1 MHYVDTL
8 LLPLLFSV
16 FLVALVWLGWQELRI
31 ERRRRQEGAAR
42 PKGDDAKEEQAPPGG
57 GVRAAGG
64 ECFRRAGGRRRG
76 DGVGGAG
83 QAARPPARGGRRA
96 GLVDPPRAAPA
107 PAPRCTG
114 GAMAQGQR
122 RPTPRRGGGDRSAGG

>member
-57 GVRAAGG
+57 G
-64 ECFRRAGGRRRG
+64 
-76 DGVGGAG
+76 
-83 QAARPPARGGRRA
+83 
-96 GLVDPPRAAPA
+96 
-107 PAPRCTG
+107 
-114 GAMAQGQR
+114 
-122 RPTPRRGGGDRSAGG
+122 